1 MTLNIHTHPGKGGTK
16 QQADSMPTHHPPHR
30 GPGWTQSHALLTLKG
45 QGSAMPAEHT
55 RGVKK
60 LTHKRGGR
68 KKKHSKFIFG
78 QTASAGKTTA

>member
-60 LTHKRGGR
+60 TYTQTWWE
-68 KKKHSKFIFG
+68 KKKTFKVYFRTDSF
-78 QTASAGKTTA
+78 SR